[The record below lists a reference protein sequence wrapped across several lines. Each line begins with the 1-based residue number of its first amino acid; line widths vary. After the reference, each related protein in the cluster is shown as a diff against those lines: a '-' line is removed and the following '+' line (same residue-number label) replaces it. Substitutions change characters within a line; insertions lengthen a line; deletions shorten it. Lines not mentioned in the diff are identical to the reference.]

1 MNRWAEMNEGRKTLG
16 EGYRGEGSVPAYA
29 DPEHRYFGSTLT
41 KNPAWR
47 PTVNDPIP
55 TGICEYTSQDGRRCT
70 RKAVPGTGND
80 PTDRFMC
87 TYHGGRLPN
96 VAAKAERV
104 KAAALDSLLD
114 YVKDSVD
121 HLGKTVTDTSV
132 PDAVRLKA
140 ATEILDRTGVKQ
152 ADRLDVT
159 VENKRSA
166 GEIMAEKIR
175 ALRES
180 QMEQIV
186 DEDTDDA

>member
-1 MNRWAEMNEGRKTLG
+1 MNRWEQINEGRRTLG
-16 EGYRGEGSVPAYA
+16 EGYRGEGSAPAYV
-29 DPEHRYFGSTLT
+29 DPEHRYFGSSLT

-55 TGICEYTSQDGRRCT
+55 TGICEYVSNDGRRCT
-70 RKAVPGTGND
+70 RKALPGTGND

-87 TYHGGRLPN
+87 KYHGGTLPN
-96 VAAKAERV
+96 VVAKAERV

-114 YVKDSVD
+114 YVQDSVD

-152 ADRLDVT
+152 ADKLDVT

-180 QMEQIV
+180 QMEV
-186 DEDTDDA
+186 LEEDSDDA